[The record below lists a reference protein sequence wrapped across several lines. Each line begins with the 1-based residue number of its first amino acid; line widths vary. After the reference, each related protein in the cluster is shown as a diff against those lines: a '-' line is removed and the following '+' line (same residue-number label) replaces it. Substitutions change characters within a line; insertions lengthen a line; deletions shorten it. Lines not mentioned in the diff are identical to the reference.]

1 MQQQQPSIDQLHEP
15 TASNS
20 NSATTKS
27 AATTTTTTTSTTNNF
42 HQQLQ
47 ATTAATMQRLRT
59 TFTRSRTPTGAEMK
73 MQNSLE
79 VPKQVKKVR
88 SASFDEMQLESQRAS
103 SSLLKQQSSSSASA
117 DERSSEAGFLQV
129 PLAAH
134 QQRSHSFDSAT
145 ASGGSDD
152 SGTFLEVPRRLRTAR
167 RSSSTKT
174 PPPCIHCLYLEEY
187 ERLMTDEQRYFID
200 HRELSALS
208 YSNTSSEASEDEE
221 AGDGHHHGD
230 GEEEGST
237 AIEDA
242 EEETTEA
249 ATEEADEDPRTEVES
264 EHDHDP
270 DDDAALEM
278 DIRIG
283 NMSQGSSIEE
293 SRARLPRQ
301 MRRHTIGS
309 SSVTS
314 ASEDEGLEGSDNGSP
329 HFGNT
334 LLPPQPATPCGI
346 TFTLSPTNGD
356 YPSPPHLP
364 LDPGSPPMSPCSSV
378 SVSVSASGRL
388 PVLGP
393 TIATPCSA
401 ADAEDAGAAMGGLPV
416 RARRRSISRQE
427 AIFVEPTGNSLENVS
442 HEEVDNSNTNTNT
455 NTKSSVDTAD
465 SLDEASTMA
474 TCGSPGA
481 VGGAGASS
489 SGSHHNAFVVRDI
502 YLMVPDLKR
511 DRAASVDSCFTKLSS
526 NAKSEELQPS
536 ADGCFLTVPNINAT
550 RSRSVDIVLPTDEQ
564 ARYKALS
571 MTGSTVTYADGRR
584 TASASNSRRPIRIV
598 PDWTEN
604 AVQGE
609 HYWKPTSASGDL
621 CCLNEDCIK
630 SGQRMKCS
638 ACQLVAHH
646 NCIPIVNDKSALA
659 CKPTYRDVGIRQY
672 REQTTTHHHWVH
684 RKLEKGKCKQCGKAV
699 QSKLFGSKE
708 IVALACAWCHE
719 IYHNKEACFNQ
730 AKIGEECRLGNYAPI
745 IVPPSWIVKLP
756 TKGNFKSS
764 IRVSNKNNAASGS
777 GGGGAGAGGA
787 GGGGAGGGGGGGKS
801 KKQTQRRQKGK
812 EEKKEPRAF
821 IVKPIPS
828 PEVIPV
834 IVFINPKSGGNQ
846 GHKLL
851 GKFQHLLN
859 PRQVFDLTQGGPKM
873 GLDMFRKAP
882 NLRVLACGGDG
893 TVGWVLS
900 VLDQIQPP
908 LLPAPAVGVLPL
920 GTGNDL
926 ARALGWGGSIFFQGY
941 TDEPIGKVLREI
953 GMSQCVLMDRWRVK
967 VTPNDDVTDDHVDRS
982 KANVPLNV
990 INNYFSFGVDAHI
1003 ALEFHEAREA
1013 HPERFNSRLR
1023 NKMYYGQMGGKD
1035 LILRQYRNLSQWVTL
1050 ECDGQD
1056 FTGRLRDAGCHAV
1069 LFLNIPSYGGGT
1081 HPWNDSFGAS
1091 KPSIDD
1097 GLMEV
1102 VGLTTYQLPMLQAG
1116 MHGTCICQCR
1126 KARIITK
1133 RTIPMQ
1139 VDGEACR
1146 VKPSVIE
1153 IELLNKALMLSKRK
1167 HGRGDVQVNPL
1178 EKMQL
1183 HILRVT
1189 MQQYEQYH
1197 YEKEMLRKLANK
1209 LGQID
1214 IESQCDLEHVRN
1226 MLNTKFEESISYPK
1240 VSQDWCFIDACTAE
1254 HYFRIDRAQEHLH
1267 YICDIAIDELYIL
1280 DHEAATMPQTPDQ
1293 ERSFAAFSQR
1303 QAQNERRQMD
1313 QAQGRGP
1320 GSTDEDLQ
1328 IGSKPIKVMKWKS
1341 NKDRLFSFNED
1352 VFGCGFSPI
1361 LEQTSDAILLAAQS
1375 GDLNMLRALHE
1386 QGYSLQS
1393 VNKNGQT
1400 ALHFACKY
1408 NHRDIV
1414 KYIIASATRRVI
1426 NMADKELGQTALH
1439 IAAEQNRR
1447 DICVMLV
1454 AAGAHLD
1461 TLDSGGNTP
1470 MMVAFNKNANEIA
1483 TYLESKLATQTLDGW
1498 FDD

>member
-79 VPKQVKKVR
+79 VPKQVR

-571 MTGSTVTYADGRR
+571 MTGSTVTYAD
-584 TASASNSRRPIRIV
+584 
-598 PDWTEN
+598 
-604 AVQGE
+604 
-609 HYWKPTSASGDL
+609 
-621 CCLNEDCIK
+621 
-630 SGQRMKCS
+630 
-638 ACQLVAHH
+638 
-646 NCIPIVNDKSALA
+646 
-659 CKPTYRDVGIRQY
+659 
-672 REQTTTHHHWVH
+672 
-684 RKLEKGKCKQCGKAV
+684 
-699 QSKLFGSKE
+699 
-708 IVALACAWCHE
+708 
-719 IYHNKEACFNQ
+719 
-730 AKIGEECRLGNYAPI
+730 
-745 IVPPSWIVKLP
+745 
-756 TKGNFKSS
+756 
-764 IRVSNKNNAASGS
+764 
-777 GGGGAGAGGA
+777 
-787 GGGGAGGGGGGGKS
+787 
-801 KKQTQRRQKGK
+801 
-812 EEKKEPRAF
+812 
-821 IVKPIPS
+821 
-828 PEVIPV
+828 
-834 IVFINPKSGGNQ
+834 
-846 GHKLL
+846 
-851 GKFQHLLN
+851 
-859 PRQVFDLTQGGPKM
+859 
-873 GLDMFRKAP
+873 
-882 NLRVLACGGDG
+882 
-893 TVGWVLS
+893 
-900 VLDQIQPP
+900 
-908 LLPAPAVGVLPL
+908 
-920 GTGNDL
+920 
-926 ARALGWGGSIFFQGY
+926 
-941 TDEPIGKVLREI
+941 
-953 GMSQCVLMDRWRVK
+953 
-967 VTPNDDVTDDHVDRS
+967 
-982 KANVPLNV
+982 
-990 INNYFSFGVDAHI
+990 
-1003 ALEFHEAREA
+1003 
-1013 HPERFNSRLR
+1013 
-1023 NKMYYGQMGGKD
+1023 
-1035 LILRQYRNLSQWVTL
+1035 
-1050 ECDGQD
+1050 
-1056 FTGRLRDAGCHAV
+1056 
-1069 LFLNIPSYGGGT
+1069 
-1081 HPWNDSFGAS
+1081 
-1091 KPSIDD
+1091 
-1097 GLMEV
+1097 
-1102 VGLTTYQLPMLQAG
+1102 
-1116 MHGTCICQCR
+1116 
-1126 KARIITK
+1126 
-1133 RTIPMQ
+1133 
-1139 VDGEACR
+1139 
-1146 VKPSVIE
+1146 
-1153 IELLNKALMLSKRK
+1153 
-1167 HGRGDVQVNPL
+1167 
-1178 EKMQL
+1178 
-1183 HILRVT
+1183 
-1189 MQQYEQYH
+1189 
-1197 YEKEMLRKLANK
+1197 
-1209 LGQID
+1209 
-1214 IESQCDLEHVRN
+1214 
-1226 MLNTKFEESISYPK
+1226 
-1240 VSQDWCFIDACTAE
+1240 
-1254 HYFRIDRAQEHLH
+1254 
-1267 YICDIAIDELYIL
+1267 
-1280 DHEAATMPQTPDQ
+1280 
-1293 ERSFAAFSQR
+1293 
-1303 QAQNERRQMD
+1303 
-1313 QAQGRGP
+1313 
-1320 GSTDEDLQ
+1320 
-1328 IGSKPIKVMKWKS
+1328 
-1341 NKDRLFSFNED
+1341 
-1352 VFGCGFSPI
+1352 
-1361 LEQTSDAILLAAQS
+1361 
-1375 GDLNMLRALHE
+1375 
-1386 QGYSLQS
+1386 
-1393 VNKNGQT
+1393 
-1400 ALHFACKY
+1400 
-1408 NHRDIV
+1408 
-1414 KYIIASATRRVI
+1414 
-1426 NMADKELGQTALH
+1426 
-1439 IAAEQNRR
+1439 
-1447 DICVMLV
+1447 
-1454 AAGAHLD
+1454 
-1461 TLDSGGNTP
+1461 
-1470 MMVAFNKNANEIA
+1470 
-1483 TYLESKLATQTLDGW
+1483 
-1498 FDD
+1498 

>member
-1 MQQQQPSIDQLHEP
+1 MQRQQPSIDQLHEP
-15 TASNS
+15 VASTS
-20 NSATTKS
+20 NSAAIKPV
-27 AATTTTTTTSTTNNF
+27 ANNNPAVTTTTTTSTTNNF

-79 VPKQVKKVR
+79 VPKQVR

-103 SSLLKQQSSSSASA
+103 SSLLKQQSASSAE
-117 DERSSEAGFLQV
+117 ERSSESGLLQV

-145 ASGGSDD
+145 PSGGSDD
-152 SGTFLEVPRRLRTAR
+152 SGAFLEVPAQPKPAR

-174 PPPCIHCLYLEEY
+174 PPPCIHCQYLEEY
-187 ERLMTDEQRYFID
+187 ERLMTAEQRYFID
-200 HRELSALS
+200 HRELTALS
-208 YSNTSSEASEDEE
+208 YSNTSSEGSEDEE
-221 AGDGHHHGD
+221 GGVGPGR
-230 GEEEGST
+230 GEEEE
-237 AIEDA
+237 EDA

-314 ASEDEGLEGSDNGSP
+314 ASEDEGLDGSDNGSP

-364 LDPGSPPMSPCSSV
+364 LDPGSPPMSPC
-378 SVSVSASGRL
+378 RM
-388 PVLGP
+388 PVLTP
-393 TIATPCSA
+393 TITTPCSA
-401 ADAEDAGAAMGGLPV
+401 ADAEDAGAAMGLPV

-427 AIFVEPTGNSLENVS
+427 AVFVEPTGNSLENVS
-442 HEEVDNSNTNTNT
+442 HEEVDNSNT
-455 NTKSSVDTAD
+455 KSSVDTND
-465 SLDEASTMA
+465 SLDEASIMA

-481 VGGAGASS
+481 AGGAGP
-489 SGSHHNAFVVRDI
+489 SGSGAHHSAFVVRDI

-526 NAKSEELQPS
+526 NAKTEELQPS

-571 MTGSTVTYADGRR
+571 MTGSTVTYADGR

-609 HYWKPTSASGDL
+609 HYWKPSSVSGDL

-646 NCIPIVNDKSALA
+646 NCIPIVNEKGTLA

-684 RKLEKGKCKQCGKAV
+684 RKLEKGKCKQCGKFFPMKQAV

-777 GGGGAGAGGA
+777 GGGASGGGGGA
-787 GGGGAGGGGGGGKS
+787 GGGGGGGGGKS

-908 LLPAPAVGVLPL
+908 LQPVPAVGVLPL

-982 KANVPLNV
+982 KPNVPLNV

-1183 HILRVT
+1183 QILRVT
-1189 MQQYEQYH
+1189 MQHYEQYH

-1214 IESQCDLEHVRN
+1214 IDSQCDLEHVRN
-1226 MLNTKFEESISYPK
+1226 MLNVKFEESISYPK

-1341 NKDRLFSFNED
+1341 
-1352 VFGCGFSPI
+1352 PI

-1414 KYIIASATRRVI
+1414 KYIITSATRRVI

-1483 TYLESKLATQTLDGW
+1483 TYLESKQRTQYLEGWLD
-1498 FDD
+1498 D